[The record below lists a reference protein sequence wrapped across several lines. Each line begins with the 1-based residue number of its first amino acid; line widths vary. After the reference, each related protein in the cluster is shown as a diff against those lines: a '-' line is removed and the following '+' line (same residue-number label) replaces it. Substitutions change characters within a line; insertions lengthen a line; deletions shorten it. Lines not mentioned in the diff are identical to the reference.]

1 MAVVVLPT
9 PPFWLTMARTVALVV
24 DNILGL
30 ARTADPTS
38 GVMRGIVSFPSPADQ
53 PPCQEA
59 ERVDR
64 GRIVAAVERPA
75 RPFGALPV
83 PVRPLPRLAPYRPR
97 EKFDLDPATQ
107 PVKKRPSGI
116 GHRRRTAA
124 VGPERERSQ
133 GGERYLQGNGEAK

>member
-1 MAVVVLPT
+1 IVLRARAGSRPRPEVELACGSRSTSTIECPSSASAAPRLMAVVVLPT

-38 GVMRGIVSFPSPADQ
+38 GVMRGIVSFPSTADQ

-97 EKFDLDPATQ
+97 
-107 PVKKRPSGI
+107 
-116 GHRRRTAA
+116 
-124 VGPERERSQ
+124 
-133 GGERYLQGNGEAK
+133 